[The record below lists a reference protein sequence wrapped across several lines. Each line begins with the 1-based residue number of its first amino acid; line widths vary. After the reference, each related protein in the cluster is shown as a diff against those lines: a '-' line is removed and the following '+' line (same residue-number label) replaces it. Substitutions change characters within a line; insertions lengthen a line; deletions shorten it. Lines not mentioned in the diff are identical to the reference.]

1 MRLNKQNMSGDQK
14 VELQIAPLIDVVFL
28 LLIYFMVT
36 ASLIK
41 KEGDIAFVLPAN
53 VIQDKVIDLPL
64 ELIIEIDA
72 DGTVVMEG
80 MQFPQEDILLDKL
93 VNHIRS
99 LKQVALSQHAPFF
112 VNLLPNQNA
121 IHKRIIQ
128 VMDACAAAKV
138 DSLIFSRSEAL

>member
-1 MRLNKQNMSGDQK
+1 M
-14 VELQIAPLIDVVFL
+14 ELQIAPLIDVVFL

-53 VIQDKVIDLPL
+53 VPQDKVIDLPL

-80 MQFPQEDILLDKL
+80 MQFPQEDVLLDKL

-99 LKQVALSQHAPFF
+99 LKQVALSQRAPFF
-112 VNLLPNQNA
+112 VNLLPHRDA
-121 IHKRIIQ
+121 VHKRIIH

-138 DSLIFSRSEAL
+138 DSLVFSKSVEL